1 MCIGPS
7 TECPRI
13 ASRLLRFEAVLLE
26 AAIGSARLAPSPPP
40 SMLYDAHD
48 RTRNAR
54 SANIGASAVFTSV
67 SPVLPS
73 EPAHG
78 SPARSAACCNAGS
91 RGPGLGVNA
100 TNEHP
105 ARYAASAY
113 DELAGSGAAPA
124 ARAA

>member
-7 TECPRI
+7 TGWPRI
-13 ASRLLRFEAVLLE
+13 ASRPLRLDAVLLD
-26 AAIGSARLAPSPPP
+26 AATGSARLAPSPPP

-48 RTRNAR
+48 RTRRAR
-54 SANIGASAVFTSV
+54 SANIGASTDFTRV

-73 EPAHG
+73 QPAQG
-78 SPARSAACCNAGS
+78 SRPLSAACCSAGS

-105 ARYAASAY
+105 AR
-113 DELAGSGAAPA
+113 
-124 ARAA
+124 